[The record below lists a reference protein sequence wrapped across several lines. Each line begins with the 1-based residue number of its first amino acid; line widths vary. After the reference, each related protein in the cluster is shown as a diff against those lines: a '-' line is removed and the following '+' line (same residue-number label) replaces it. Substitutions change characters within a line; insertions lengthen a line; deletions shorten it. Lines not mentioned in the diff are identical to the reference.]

1 MSNENAVPSAPRLTQ
16 ADINAVIL
24 SEQYFTAE
32 HGINGALVRGEL
44 HGNVKSSEWVGG
56 LAHVTFCVLTLRNGA
71 KVTGVNHGP
80 VSAANFD
87 PRLGRAMARE
97 NAIDKVWE
105 LEGYALR
112 EKLMASPL
120 TLKLSEEQERELLE
134 TLKNRKPCDLVPGG
148 QATDGGPNPHY
159 DPDADKGAKL
169 LEIVRAWVETHRIDQ
184 SAMSRPDGYVGNA
197 YALLKQLVEVAGY
210 YGDLDDEAGQEV
222 QP

>member
-1 MSNENAVPSAPRLTQ
+1 MSSENTVLQAPKLTQ

-56 LAHVTFCVLTLRNGA
+56 LAHITFCVLTLRNGA

-80 VSAANFD
+80 VSAANFY
-87 PRLGRAMARE
+87 PLLGRAMARE

-105 LEGYALR
+105 LEGYLLR
-112 EKLMASPL
+112 DRLASAP
-120 TLKLSEEQERELLE
+120 K
-134 TLKNRKPCDLVPGG
+134 

-159 DPDADKGAKL
+159 DQDADKGAKL
-169 LEIVRAWVETHRIDQ
+169 LEIVRAWVDMHQIDKP
-184 SAMSRPDGYVGNA
+184 AMSRPDGYVGNA
-197 YALLKQLVEVAGY
+197 YVLLRRLVEVAGY
-210 YGDLDDEAGQEV
+210 YVDPAEGEEA